1 MESNFDPNA
10 NDDDAPLA
18 VAGSAPG
25 VSGVKKSDVKKKGGI
40 PPWAVLV
47 IGGGVVASV
56 LLFFFIGMLRAP
68 SVRESQAGHSDNASN
83 SSQVVAPPPVATAS
97 APAGAEPTGFAAS
110 GATTGIVNLAGPA
123 ASSVAQPNPTQV
135 AMSAAAPAANVD
147 LVLAQNFDRQ
157 AAAHAAANAQ
167 QIVLLQERLSE
178 VEQRFDQLAA
188 ALTGQPVEMRR
199 IITDRVNKRLRAN
212 ATTPRVDTAS
222 EPQVREVPLRVSG
235 DFSVHAVVGTR
246 AWLRP
251 VNDSGESEVIV
262 THGDLVNGS
271 QVKEVQS
278 AGKRVILENGSVIQ

>member
-25 VSGVKKSDVKKKGGI
+25 VAGAKKSAVKKKGGI

-68 SVRESQAGHSDNASN
+68 SVRESQVGHSENAST
-83 SSQVVAPPPVATAS
+83 SSQVVAQTPVASAS
-97 APAGAEPTGFAAS
+97 APAGAEPTGIAAS
-110 GATTGIVNLAGPA
+110 GATTGIVNFAGPA
-123 ASSVAQPNPTQV
+123 ASSVAQPNPAQI
-135 AMSAAAPAANVD
+135 AMSAAAPAANVE
-147 LVLAQNFDRQ
+147 LVSAQAFDRQ
-157 AAAHAAANAQ
+157 AAAHAQ
-167 QIVLLQERLSE
+167 QIALLQDRVSE

-199 IITDRVNKRLRAN
+199 IITDRVNKHLRAN
-212 ATTPRVDTAS
+212 ATTPRVDTPS

-251 VNDSGESEVIV
+251 INDSGESEVIV

-278 AGKRVILENGSVIQ
+278 AGKRVVLENGSVIQ